1 MRISPKQKKRKKSI
15 KPLVRNK
22 SLCIFALG
30 FINISYKTNQDIL
43 IQDLKITNNEQK
55 NVSTIEKK
63 EKK

>member
-1 MRISPKQKKRKKSI
+1 LQGKKVFVYLHSVLKHI
-15 KPLVRNK
+15 V
-22 SLCIFALG
+22 F
-30 FINISYKTNQDIL
+30 KTTNDIL

>member
-1 MRISPKQKKRKKSI
+1 LQRIKLFVYLHSVLEI
-15 KPLVRNK
+15 DIL
-22 SLCIFALG
+22 
-30 FINISYKTNQDIL
+30 KTNQDIL